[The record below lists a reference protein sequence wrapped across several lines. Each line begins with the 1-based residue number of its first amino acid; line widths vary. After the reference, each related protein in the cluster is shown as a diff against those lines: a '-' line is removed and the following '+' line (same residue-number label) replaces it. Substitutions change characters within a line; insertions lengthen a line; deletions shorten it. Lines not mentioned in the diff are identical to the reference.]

1 MDHQVIFNP
10 YKNSKSS
17 VKFSIG
23 QAVMSQAEK
32 PSKFPLGQR
41 LRSLSRKGSTSS
53 LHSGDREP
61 RDQPQ
66 KQPSLDS
73 REGSVG
79 KKNTATRIELTAKS
93 RLFSSL
99 SGISKTITVQKSSS
113 RDSSANASSPT
124 PDGLLLGSRIEA
136 MIGTRRRSNPNRLSL
151 GGFMKSTSSISK
163 PLHQRVASSTASL
176 LGEQDAKPLNTATE
190 DSAKDSPQAGDLAPR
205 LKGTL
210 R

>member
-10 YKNSKSS
+10 YKNSKTT

-23 QAVMSQAEK
+23 QAANNQAEK

-41 LRSLSRKGSTSS
+41 LRSLSRKSSTAS
-53 LHSGDREP
+53 LHSADREP
-61 RDQPQ
+61 KELPQ
-66 KQPSLDS
+66 RQPSLDS
-73 REGSVG
+73 REGSVS
-79 KKNTATRIELTAKS
+79 KKNTATRIELNAKS
-93 RLFSSL
+93 KLFSSL
-99 SGISKTITVQKSSS
+99 SGISKTIAVQKTSS

-124 PDGLLLGSRIEA
+124 QDNLLLGSRIEA

-151 GGFMKSTSSISK
+151 GGFMKSTTSLSK
-163 PLHQRVASSTASL
+163 PQHQRVASSTASL
-176 LGEQDAKPLNTATE
+176 LADPDVKAHNTATE
-190 DSAKDSPQAGDLAPR
+190 SSAKDAPGDLAPR